1 MRLVIENVAKV
12 RNADIKLNGLTVIAG
27 ENSSGK
33 STVGKILFS
42 TVRALAD
49 ARDDD
54 ANRRMRVINK
64 HVTSLYTRLR
74 GIVRRYENKDIND
87 LFPLLKSTFTRTLI
101 EAEETNVFDDYYAK
115 LKETIQNLEEA
126 TPRLKALIQRDL
138 ENIAINIRN
147 KDNRAAT
154 FKTMMEYSI
163 ESEFMNS
170 ICSYGYDHASVKLFM
185 ENDNGREYLNLQILN
200 EEVASVDMGSGKP
213 LADATYVESP
223 LYLHMLDTL
232 LNADTF
238 REGSSRILRR
248 SMLPVHIKDLAEK
261 IDALRL
267 SSSAPLLFDHLQ
279 IQDII
284 DGEFHF
290 DKKKRILSFQ
300 QKGNEISPINVAS
313 GIKSF
318 GLIQMLLETNTID
331 ADKILIWDEPENH
344 LHPRW
349 QILFAKLLVQLS
361 KMGIPVLISTH
372 SPYFVQGVRFFAA
385 QLDVEAFVNY
395 YLAEERD
402 DNLSELREVT
412 DDLNAIFV
420 KLSKPLNDIM
430 NVDLVR
436 MKKESNND

>member
-1 MRLVIENVAKV
+1 MRLVIENIAKV
-12 RNADIKLNGLTVIAG
+12 RKADIKLNGLTVIAG
-27 ENSSGK
+27 ENGSGK

-49 ARDDD
+49 ARDND

-74 GIVRRYENKDIND
+74 GNIIRYDNKELKD
-87 LFPLLKSTFTRTLI
+87 LFPFLQSTFTRSLI
-101 EAEETNVFDDYYAK
+101 DAEEAGSFDDYYSK
-115 LKETIQNLEEA
+115 LTNAVNNLTEA
-126 TPRLKALIQRDL
+126 TPRLKALMLRDL
-138 ENIAINIRN
+138 HNIDISIRN

-154 FKTMMEYSI
+154 IKTMMEYSI
-163 ESEFMNS
+163 ESEFMNN
-170 ICSYGYDHASVKLFM
+170 ICSYGHSSASVRIMM
-185 ENDNGREYLNLQILN
+185 ENDSNKDYLNLQIKN
-200 EEVASVDMGSGKP
+200 EEVYSVRIADGKP

-232 LNADTF
+232 LKADTF

-248 SMLPVHIKDLAEK
+248 PMLPVHIKDLAEK
-261 IDALRL
+261 IDTLRM
-267 SSSAPLLFDHLQ
+267 SSSSPLLYNNLQ
-279 IQDII
+279 IHDII

-290 DKKKRILSFQ
+290 DNNKRVLYFK

-344 LHPRW
+344 LHPQW
-349 QILFAKLLVQLS
+349 QVLFSKLLVQLS

-385 QLDVEAFVNY
+385 QMDLEPFVNY
-395 YLAEERD
+395 YLADEKE

-412 DDLNAIFV
+412 DDLNEIFV
-420 KLSKPLNDIM
+420 KLSKPLNEIM
-430 NVDLVR
+430 NVDLAR
-436 MKKESNND
+436 MRKEKIDD